1 MTRCRCGAENPDNAN
16 FCLACGRRLAAVPA
30 ADRDVLRTVTVVF
43 TDVVDSVGLASRLGT
58 ETWRSVVS
66 RYFEKARAV
75 LEQYGG
81 TVQKFAGDA
90 VMAVFGVEE
99 LHEDDAVR
107 AVSAA
112 FELHRALPGL
122 NDELER
128 EWKVRL
134 ALHTGVNTGEVTV
147 DYPVEEHMLVL
158 GEAINLAARLQ
169 SAAGPDEILIGHPTY
184 RLVRDSVAV
193 DPVEALRLRGIETA
207 VTAWRLLGVTRA
219 RARSSVPTRPWS
231 TGSSSSPSSTSRSS
245 GSWPRAAATW

>member
-99 LHEDDAVR
+99 
-107 AVSAA
+107 
-112 FELHRALPGL
+112 
-122 NDELER
+122 
-128 EWKVRL
+128 
-134 ALHTGVNTGEVTV
+134 
-147 DYPVEEHMLVL
+147 LVL